1 MPSILKRTPSI
12 LIKAIGEFIA
22 PPICDVCGRK
32 TGDNN
37 ADIDFLCLE
46 CIDAMPFAPNPVDI
60 YSKLTKTFPNDS
72 LHLSN
77 AAALISFSRDKRYD
91 NLIYNLKY
99 HGIYKIGV
107 ELGKML
113 GRKLE
118 ILRFNDFDY
127 IVPVPIHHARVRERG
142 YNQSDYIAMGV
153 SQILG
158 IDYSFNIIR
167 RNRCTQSQTML
178 NAADRLTNVTDSIEA
193 GKNHAEIIG
202 KRVLL
207 VDDVL
212 TTGST
217 QNTCA
222 DILIKIGA
230 DKVVAATL
238 TVA

>member
-1 MPSILKRTPSI
+1 MLSTFKKASSI

-37 ADIDFLCLE
+37 ADYDFICLG
-46 CIDAMPFAPNPVDI
+46 CMDSMPFAPNPDEI
-60 YSKLTKTFPNDS
+60 YSKLIETFPNDS

-77 AAALISFSRDKRYD
+77 AAALISLSEDEGYN

-107 ELGKML
+107 ELGRML

-118 ILRFNDFDY
+118 ILRFIDFDY

-142 YNQSDYIAMGV
+142 YNQSFYIAMGV

-158 IDYSFNIIR
+158 IKYSFNIIR
-167 RNRCTQSQTML
+167 RNRYTQTQTTL
-178 NAADRLTNVTDSIEA
+178 NAADRLINLTDSIEA
-193 GKNHAEIIG
+193 GGNYTEIIG

-217 QNTCA
+217 LNTCA
-222 DILIKIGA
+222 GTLVEIGA
-230 DKVVAATL
+230 KRVEAATL

>member
-1 MPSILKRTPSI
+1 MLSTLKKTPSI
-12 LIKAIGEFIA
+12 LIKAIAEFIA
-22 PPICDVCGRK
+22 PPICDVCGKK

-37 ADIDFLCLE
+37 ADIDFLCLG
-46 CIDAMPFAPNPVDI
+46 CMDSMPFAPNPDEI
-60 YSKLTKTFPNDS
+60 YSKLIETFPNDS

-77 AAALISFSRDKRYD
+77 AAALISFSEDEGYN

-107 ELGKML
+107 ELGRML
-113 GRKLE
+113 GRRLE
-118 ILRFNDFDY
+118 ILQFIDFDY

-142 YNQSDYIAMGV
+142 YNQSFYIAQGV

-158 IDYSFNIIR
+158 IKYSFNIIR
-167 RNRCTQSQTML
+167 RNRYTQTQTRL
-178 NAADRLTNVTDSIEA
+178 NAEDRMNNLTDSIVA
-193 GKNHAEIIG
+193 GKNYAEIIG

-217 QNTCA
+217 VNTCA
-222 DILIKIGA
+222 GTLVEIGA
-230 DKVVAATL
+230 KRVVAAAL